1 MGIKPRKVDGCK
13 CMGIK
18 HRKVDRC
25 IFWCILGAEIKNS

>member
-18 HRKVDRC
+18 LLNVDGC
-25 IFWCILGAEIKNS
+25 IFWCILGAEVKSS